1 MPDLLVS
8 FLDGL
13 QPRKGTSHVEAGRPH
28 RRGVGDERL
37 VSVAADRAGL
47 TALIG
52 GPGPDGQPGGGAYS
66 YASLASDRAGRGGRP
81 DLARA
86 AARDVVGVLAPDAVG
101 FALATHAVRAA
112 GGVPSPLDADLC
124 AVETAGQLAESGARM
139 VITAPPLAD
148 TALAAVDRSWVRQVF
163 SFVDAPG
170 ATRFSDLLG
179 LDMIRPSRGRPD
191 DVALLPFSR
200 GQNGR
205 LRPAPVTHR
214 ELVELIDQADQGAGF
229 TSRDVVIAMPPV
241 GDGLVLRDADRQRAA
256 PRCHRGRREQAGARD
271 RGGCA
276 SGHRSC
282 HPEGCRD
289 RRARLRTDHSRRVG
303 QDLPGPLTRC
313 RSRFALGGSSV
324 CRPPSGGRQTSGN
337 ADCQPLPD
345 DRTAVHARLDF
356 PCQRWTLTC

>member
-1 MPDLLVS
+1 MSKLDDLIAEVS
-8 FLDGL
+8 VT
-13 QPRKGTSHVEAGRPH
+13 Q
-28 RRGVGDERL
+28 RL

-66 YASLASDRAGRGGRP
+66 YASLASTVQ
-81 DLARA
+81 A
-86 AARDVVGVLAPDAVG
+86 AAAGLTWRGLRPRDVVGVLAPDAVG
-101 FALATHAVRAA
+101 FAIATHAVRAA

-241 GDGLVLRDADRQRAA
+241 GNGLSYATLIDSALLRGATVVAVSRPELAIAAAAHQGTVAVIPKDAGIVV
-256 PRCHRGRREQAGARD
+256 PG
-271 RGGCA
+271 
-276 SGHRSC
+276 SV
-282 HPEGCRD
+282 
-289 RRARLRTDHSRRVG
+289 RTIHVG
-303 QDLPGPLTRC
+303 
-313 RSRFALGGSSV
+313 
-324 CRPPSGGRQTSGN
+324 
-337 ADCQPLPD
+337 
-345 DRTAVHARLDF
+345 
-356 PCQRWTLTC
+356 